1 MDEVHDEYLHVF
13 DAMVSI
19 CVEMIGDIGLFLVFD
34 AIDVFPQSVFD
45 FAFGLAYILFIASCA
60 LYAVYEI
67 RTVACD
73 CFFGGYVSV
82 FVTIDPDLSNKVQYL
97 QFASLHVFS
106 FFIIGGYVSVFVT
119 IDPDLSNKVQ
129 YLQFASLHVFSFS
142 AHFPCPCVGTLLEYP
157 ISFYYL
163 GINWYPSRYVVV
175 RKSPSLSSFS
185 LGFCGCNSSVVAL
198 VLTSVSALWGRP

>member
-34 AIDVFPQSVFD
+34 AIDVFLQSVFD

-73 CFFGGYVSV
+73 CFF
-82 FVTIDPDLSNKVQYL
+82 
-97 QFASLHVFS
+97 
-106 FFIIGGYVSVFVT
+106 GGYVSVFVT